1 MYAQKPFH
9 AYDFCNIIIETKPTP
24 QRKYLRFDKPKWQ
37 NQKNRGCFAT
47 WTLQNIE
54 ISNKNSVYLVL
65 CIA

>member
-37 NQKNRGCFAT
+37 NQEKWGGKNNLHNSKINSNFAKIFT
-47 WTLQNIE
+47 
-54 ISNKNSVYLVL
+54 
-65 CIA
+65 